1 MASSFGGTIKLK
13 GESEYKKA
21 LRDITSNLKLMTS
34 EMKLTS
40 VEFSN
45 GEKSV
50 KQTKNSFDEINV
62 AIKNQKSS
70 ISTLRDLIEKMSKQ
84 YDDQKSKLKELE
96 EQYGVDSKEVAKFKS
111 EMSSTENKLTTYK
124 TQLNN
129 AEVQLKQM
137 EDATSKS
144 TKELKQMKSGFEDAG
159 SGALKFGDL
168 LKANVLGDVI
178 VGGIKKLGSAVNE
191 LGKAFLSAG
200 KEALSGYSDFE
211 QLEGGVKK
219 LFGDDMASTVISNAN
234 NAFKSAG
241 MSANEYLDTVTGF
254 SASLI
259 TSLSGNTKKAAEYA
273 DRAIKDMSDNANTF
287 GTDMASIQHAYQ
299 GFAKGNYTMLDNL
312 KLGYGGTKT
321 EMQRLLKDAQKIT
334 GIKYNL
340 SSFADITEAI
350 HVMQKEMNIAG
361 TTSKEAGTTIEG
373 SVNSMK
379 SAWQNLLTGL
389 AGDGENLNELIGN
402 MMTSIFG
409 DGSETNLGVLG
420 NVLPVVER
428 IISSFS
434 TMIPTIVERLAE
446 HIPELLQIGVD
457 MLQNLINGISS
468 ALPKLLPVIINLVGQ
483 FANFITQNLP
493 TIINAGVQILLAL
506 VQGLAESLP
515 ELMPAMVD
523 AILLIVNTLIDNID
537 MIIETGLVLIGA
549 LADGLLNSLPTLI
562 EKVPI
567 IIEKLVSKLT
577 NTEMISKLIYSAGYL
592 IGQLA
597 VGLIKALPQLVSK
610 VPEIIKSLVNGL
622 KNGITAIR
630 NVGRD
635 LIAGLWSGIK
645 DKWNSLKDS
654 VSNLGKGIVD
664 KFKSVFGIHSPSRV
678 FKEEIGTN
686 LALGLGEGFSD
697 TMKNI
702 SQDMTSAIPTNFDT
716 TVNANYDS
724 NNSLNSNNF
733 EEQVKAFKEALAGM
747 AFKVNDD
754 KFGEL
759 VIEKVEKVVYA

>member
-13 GESEYKKA
+13 GETEYKKA

-50 KQTKNSFDEINV
+50 KQTKSSFDEINT

-219 LFGDDMASTVISNAN
+219 LFGDGMASTVISNAN

-259 TSLSGNTKKAAEYA
+259 TSLGGNTKKAAAYA
-273 DRAIKDMSDNANTF
+273 DRAIQDMSDNANTF
-287 GTDMASIQHAYQ
+287 GTDIASIQHAYQ

-340 SSFADITEAI
+340 SSFADITAAI

-389 AGDGENLNELIGN
+389 AGNGENLNELISN

-409 DGSETNLGVLG
+409 DGSENNLGVLG
-420 NVLPVVER
+420 NVLPVIER

-434 TMIPTIVERLAE
+434 TMIPIIVERLAE

-483 FANFITQNLP
+483 LANFITQNLP
-493 TIINAGVQILLAL
+493 TIINAGIQILLAL
-506 VQGLAESLP
+506 VQGIAESLP
-515 ELMPAMVD
+515 ELIPAIID
-523 AILLIVNTLIDNID
+523 ALLLIVDTLIDNID
-537 MIIETGLVLIGA
+537 MIIETGLLLIGA
-549 LADGLLNSLPTLI
+549 LADGLLNALPTLI

-567 IIEKLVSKLT
+567 IIDKLISKLT
-577 NTEMISKLIYSAGYL
+577 DTEMIGKLIYSAGYL

-597 VGLIKALPQLVSK
+597 VGLIKAIPQLVSK

-622 KNGITAIR
+622 KNGIVAIN
-630 NVGRD
+630 NVGKD
-635 LIAGLWSGIK
+635 LIAGLWKGIK

-654 VSNLGKGIVD
+654 VSSFGKGIVD

-702 SQDMTSAIPTNFDT
+702 SQDMTSSIPTNFDT
-716 TVNANYDS
+716 NFNANYDS
-724 NNSLNSNNF
+724 SGSLNTNSF
-733 EEQVKAFKEALAGM
+733 EEQVNAFKEALSGM
-747 AFKVNDD
+747 AFKINDD

>member
-50 KQTKNSFDEINV
+50 KQTKNSFDEINA

-389 AGDGENLNELIGN
+389 AGEGENLNELIGN

-630 NVGRD
+630 NVGRN

-654 VSNLGKGIVD
+654 VSNFGKGIVD

>member
-50 KQTKNSFDEINV
+50 KQTKNSFDEINA

-70 ISTLRDLIEKMSKQ
+70 ISTLRDLIAKMSKQ

-420 NVLPVVER
+420 NVLPVV
-428 IISSFS
+428 
-434 TMIPTIVERLAE
+434 
-446 HIPELLQIGVD
+446 
-457 MLQNLINGISS
+457 
-468 ALPKLLPVIINLVGQ
+468 
-483 FANFITQNLP
+483 
-493 TIINAGVQILLAL
+493 
-506 VQGLAESLP
+506 
-515 ELMPAMVD
+515 
-523 AILLIVNTLIDNID
+523 
-537 MIIETGLVLIGA
+537 
-549 LADGLLNSLPTLI
+549 
-562 EKVPI
+562 
-567 IIEKLVSKLT
+567 
-577 NTEMISKLIYSAGYL
+577 
-592 IGQLA
+592 
-597 VGLIKALPQLVSK
+597 
-610 VPEIIKSLVNGL
+610 
-622 KNGITAIR
+622 
-630 NVGRD
+630 
-635 LIAGLWSGIK
+635 
-645 DKWNSLKDS
+645 
-654 VSNLGKGIVD
+654 
-664 KFKSVFGIHSPSRV
+664 
-678 FKEEIGTN
+678 
-686 LALGLGEGFSD
+686 
-697 TMKNI
+697 
-702 SQDMTSAIPTNFDT
+702 
-716 TVNANYDS
+716 
-724 NNSLNSNNF
+724 
-733 EEQVKAFKEALAGM
+733 
-747 AFKVNDD
+747 
-754 KFGEL
+754 
-759 VIEKVEKVVYA
+759 

>member
-50 KQTKNSFDEINV
+50 KQTKNSFDEINA

-219 LFGDDMASTVISNAN
+219 LFGDDMANTVISNAN

-654 VSNLGKGIVD
+654 VSNFGKGIVD

-702 SQDMTSAIPTNFDT
+702 SQDMASAIPTNFDT

>member
-50 KQTKNSFDEINV
+50 KQTKNSFDEINA

-219 LFGDDMASTVISNAN
+219 LFGDDMVSTVISNAN

-379 SAWQNLLTGL
+379 SAWQNLLTGF

-630 NVGRD
+630 NVGRN

-654 VSNLGKGIVD
+654 VSNFGKGIVD

>member
-50 KQTKNSFDEINV
+50 KQTKNSFDEINA

-159 SGALKFGDL
+159 SSALKFGDL

-259 TSLSGNTKKAAEYA
+259 TSLGGNTKKAAEYA

-654 VSNLGKGIVD
+654 VSNFGKGIVD

>member
-50 KQTKNSFDEINV
+50 KQTKNSFDEINA

-259 TSLSGNTKKAAEYA
+259 TSLGGNTKKAAEYA

-361 TTSKEAGTTIEG
+361 TTSNEAGTTIEG

-630 NVGRD
+630 NVGRN

-654 VSNLGKGIVD
+654 VSNFGKGIVD